1 MCAVA
6 KGFPSGPT
14 GNRLLNLVPA
24 EELHSLLPRLQK
36 LTLAV
41 GQVLYEVRAPIE
53 YVYFP
58 LNCALSAVIVMQS
71 GAAIEVATVGNEGL
85 AGLPTFA
92 ALSTSPHRVF
102 AQIGGETLR
111 FEAAAFNQECA
122 RLPGL
127 GRVMTNYQH
136 AYMFQISQCVA
147 CNGLHVI
154 VERCCRWL
162 LMTHDRVEGDEIAL
176 THEFLSYM
184 LGVRRS
190 SVTEVLQ
197 TLREKKLI
205 RYSQGRIVVL
215 DRPGLEALSCE
226 CYRCVLDEYQ
236 RLLGSGEK
244 VR

>member
-1 MCAVA
+1 M
-6 KGFPSGPT
+6 
-14 GNRLLNLVPA
+14 
-24 EELHSLLPRLQK
+24 
-36 LTLAV
+36 
-41 GQVLYEVRAPIE
+41 
-53 YVYFP
+53 
-58 LNCALSAVIVMQS
+58 
-71 GAAIEVATVGNEGL
+71 
-85 AGLPTFA
+85 
-92 ALSTSPHRVF
+92 F

-111 FEAAAFNQECA
+111 FEAAAFNHECA

-127 GRVMTNYQH
+127 GRVMTNYQQ
-136 AYMFQISQCVA
+136 AYLFQISQCVA

-162 LMTHDRVEGDEIAL
+162 LMTHDRVEGDEVAL

-197 TLREKKLI
+197 TLREQKLI
-205 RYSQGRIVVL
+205 RYGQGRILVI

-226 CYRCVLDEYQ
+226 CYQCVLDEYQ
-236 RLLGSGEK
+236 RLLGNGAK